1 MTDWN
6 ADDAPVKLG
15 GGERRDQLT
24 ARSMTNR
31 NAAMQLQIEWGIFF
45 ILIARNPLKSPD
57 SKK

>member
-24 ARSMTNR
+24 LEA
-31 NAAMQLQIEWGIFF
+31 
-45 ILIARNPLKSPD
+45 
-57 SKK
+57 